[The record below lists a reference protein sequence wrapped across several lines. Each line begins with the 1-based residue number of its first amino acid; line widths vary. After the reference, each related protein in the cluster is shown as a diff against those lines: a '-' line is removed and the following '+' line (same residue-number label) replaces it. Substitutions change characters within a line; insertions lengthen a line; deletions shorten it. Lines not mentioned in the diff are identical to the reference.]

1 MRRVLIAAALAVS
14 ASAAMGQTSQT
25 IRIGLQE
32 DIGTLD
38 PARSSQLVDR
48 IVFASLC
55 NSLVDI
61 SPDLKI
67 VPKLATSWTQSADN
81 KTLTFKLRQGVKFQ
95 DGEPFNAA
103 AVKANIDR
111 DRTLPT
117 SNRKSELASV
127 DHVDVIDDYTVAIVL
142 KAPDA
147 ALLAT
152 LSDRAGMMLAPKTLA
167 DDAGVATHPVCSGPY
182 AFVGRVQNDRIVL
195 QKFPG
200 YWEADKYP
208 IQKVVFQPI
217 PDSTVRLANVR
228 SGSLDMLERLSPSD
242 VPAVKNDAN
251 LSLVSIGGLGFTD
264 ITFNIDH
271 GPRAPKAFK
280 DKRVREAFELA
291 IDRDAINQVIG
302 SGIFAPAGQAVPSTS
317 PFHDAALKPMK
328 RDVAKAKALLKAA
341 GYDHLDVE
349 MTFGNNTVTTQTAQ
363 MMQAMLSEAGV
374 NLKLRP
380 TDYAAMLD
388 AAHRGDFEVMF
399 NAWSGRSD
407 PDGNLHQF
415 VTCKGNLNYGSYC
428 NPAVD
433 QLLDDARV
441 KSTVAERKAVYD
453 AAQKIL
459 ADEDPIVYV
468 YYQPWPFALSKK
480 VQGFTPYPDGLIR
493 LRGVSVKS

>member
-1 MRRVLIAAALAVS
+1 MRRVLIATVLAVS
-14 ASAAMGQTSQT
+14 AGAAMGQTSQT

-38 PARSSQLVDR
+38 PARSSQFVDR
-48 IVFASLC
+48 LVFTSLC

-61 SPDLKI
+61 GADLKI

-95 DGEPFNAA
+95 DDEPFNAA
-103 AVKANIDR
+103 AVKANLDR
-111 DRTLPT
+111 DRTLAT

-167 DDAGVATHPVCSGPY
+167 DDTGVATHPVCSGPY
-182 AFVGRVQNDRIVL
+182 KFVERVQNDRIVL

-242 VPAVKNDAN
+242 VPAVKGDA
-251 LSLVSIGGLGFTD
+251 SLNFVSISGLGFTD

-280 DKRVREAFELA
+280 DKRVRQAFELA

-302 SGIFAPAGQAVPSTS
+302 SGVFPPAAQAVPSTS
-317 PFHDAALKPMK
+317 PFFDAALKPSK

-341 GYDHLDVE
+341 GYDHLEVE
-349 MTFGNNTVTTQTAQ
+349 MSFGNNTVTSQTAQ
-363 MMQAMLSEAGV
+363 MMQAMLSEAGI

-380 TDYAAMLD
+380 TDYAALLD
-388 AAHRGDFEVMF
+388 AAHKGDFELMF

-415 VTCKGNLNYGSYC
+415 VTCKGNLNYGDYC

-433 QLLDDARV
+433 KLLDDARV
-441 KSTVAERKAVYD
+441 KSTVPERKADYD
-453 AAQKIL
+453 AAQKTL
-459 ADEDPIVYV
+459 ADEDPIIYV
-468 YYQPWPFALSKK
+468 YYQPWPYVLSKK

-493 LRGVSVKS
+493 LRGVSIKG